1 MFLRCLRKII
11 KGGKGIAK
19 DRNGDVANGEIIN
32 GAASPS
38 ALQSPKGQV
47 SAS

>member
-19 DRNGDVANGEIIN
+19 DRNGDVANG
-32 GAASPS
+32 AASPL

-47 SAS
+47 SAA

>member
-19 DRNGDVANGEIIN
+19 DRNGDVVNGEIIN
-32 GAASPS
+32 GAASPL